1 MKKLIILLL
10 LPIYIYSQDACT
22 IYGKIKFVEFN
33 EDYRVKIVH
42 FNEDVK
48 VKFVDRFHE
57 RSGRWEIVDMFEDYK
72 IKLVKYD
79 PDFRLRKLIF
89 SKGVDNNRTSRTFI
103 QHSPTFTTTKTM
115 WWYTMTKVKITPVYT
130 PTYSSHPHT
139 NRIRCVGKI
148 SKISKL
154 GQVIYVFLRDV
165 MLK

>member
-1 MKKLIILLL
+1 MKKLIILLF
-10 LPIYIYSQDACT
+10 LPVIMYSQDACT

-79 PDFRLRKLIF
+79 PDFTIKEVEWFEGCR
-89 SKGVDNNRTSRTFI
+89 
-103 QHSPTFTTTKTM
+103 Q
-115 WWYTMTKVKITPVYT
+115 
-130 PTYSSHPHT
+130 
-139 NRIRCVGKI
+139 
-148 SKISKL
+148 
-154 GQVIYVFLRDV
+154 
-165 MLK
+165 

>member
-1 MKKLIILLL
+1 MKINNQYMKKLIILLL
-10 LPIYIYSQDACT
+10 LPIIMYSQDACT

-79 PDFRLRKLIF
+79 PDFTIKE
-89 SKGVDNNRTSRTFI
+89 VDFFEGCR
-103 QHSPTFTTTKTM
+103 Q
-115 WWYTMTKVKITPVYT
+115 
-130 PTYSSHPHT
+130 
-139 NRIRCVGKI
+139 
-148 SKISKL
+148 
-154 GQVIYVFLRDV
+154 
-165 MLK
+165 